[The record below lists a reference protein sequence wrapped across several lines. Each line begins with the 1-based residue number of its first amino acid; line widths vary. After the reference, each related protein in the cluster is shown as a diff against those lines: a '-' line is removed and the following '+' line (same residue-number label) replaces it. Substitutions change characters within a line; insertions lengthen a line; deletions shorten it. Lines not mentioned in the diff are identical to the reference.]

1 MSTEPRPTFAMLIDP
16 DRGVVQSLDLPDAEH
31 IHVTRRPDGTLTA
44 VPMEE
49 ETFPPE
55 MWEYVARCFHAHY
68 ERLAPDFG
76 YATRPDSAKPWADVP
91 ERNRRLMVATVG
103 HVLRDLNDAERL
115 WRDVEGGAD
124 RPTGADA
131 PKQS

>member
-1 MSTEPRPTFAMLIDP
+1 MAEDCVIEVGHRDARSPPCRWRRRRSRPRC
-16 DRGVVQSLDLPDAEH
+16 GS
-31 IHVTRRPDGTLTA
+31 
-44 VPMEE
+44 
-49 ETFPPE
+49 
-55 MWEYVARCFHAHY
+55 ARCFHAHY